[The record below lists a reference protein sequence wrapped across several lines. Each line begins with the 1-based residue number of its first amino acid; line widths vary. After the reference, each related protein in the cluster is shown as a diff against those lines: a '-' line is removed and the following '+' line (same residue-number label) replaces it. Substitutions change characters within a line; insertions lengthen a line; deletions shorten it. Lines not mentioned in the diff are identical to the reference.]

1 LLGQNSSQIS
11 PEATIAEYIE
21 ACRAGSAE
29 RLQTIFHPN
38 AQMAGYYQGDFYIGN
53 PKPFFDEIRDN
64 ACDFCMKYKSV
75 VGTGKATLVEELDK
89 KRQALDIIKSQY
101 SDRQFQ
107 YPENMV
113 NATAV
118 IKVEIDSMTGRH
130 SG

>member
-1 LLGQNSSQIS
+1 MGQNSSQIS

-64 ACDFCMKYKSV
+64 GNLSKSGV
-75 VGTGKATLVEELDK
+75 AYTGDITRVEVAGDVASVTLKEEGYFGVSLTNWFHLAMLDG
-89 KRQALDIIKSQY
+89 RWEIISKSYQ
-101 SDRQFQ
+101 D
-107 YPENMV
+107 E
-113 NATAV
+113 
-118 IKVEIDSMTGRH
+118 
-130 SG
+130 